1 VADGEYCGV
10 HLVRIQW
17 LMVNNCGGHSD
28 VQLAVTV
35 ACLYVVADN
44 WCTTDVQ
51 LVYNWYKT
59 GIKLGDTVADG
70 EYCGGQIGDMVTC
83 HGYCGVQLVEYSG

>member
-1 VADGEYCGV
+1 M
-10 HLVRIQW
+10 LWR
-17 LMVNNCGGHSD
+17 
-28 VQLAVTV
+28 
-35 ACLYVVADN
+35 
-44 WCTTDVQ
+44 TTGVQ